1 MLVLT
6 LLIASFVIYG
16 ALYLAPGSPIATL
29 TGGRTP
35 PPGVV
40 ATLNARY
47 HLDDPFLERYTIWL
61 KGVLTG
67 DLGESIPLREDVTT
81 LIAQRAGVTAEL
93 VIYESFII
101 IVTGVGLGLIGAL
114 RPGAM
119 DMGVI
124 GISTLSAALPSFVAA
139 VLLILVFSVNLGWF
153 PTLGTG
159 SGVIGS
165 IDHLTLPAIALAATA
180 VALVARVTRSSVR
193 DEMGREHV
201 QTAIGRGFPTG
212 LWFAGTC

>member
-1 MLVLT
+1 M
-6 LLIASFVIYG
+6 IY
-16 ALYLAPGSPIATL
+16 A
-29 TGGRTP
+29 
-35 PPGVV
+35 
-40 ATLNARY
+40 
-47 HLDDPFLERYTIWL
+47 
-61 KGVLTG
+61 
-67 DLGESIPLREDVTT
+67 
-81 LIAQRAGVTAEL
+81 
-93 VIYESFII
+93 SFII
-101 IVTGVGLGLIGAL
+101 IITGVGLGLIGAL

-201 QTAIGRGFPTG
+201 QTAIGRGVPTG
-212 LWFAGTC
+212 SSSAGTCLRNAAIPIVTVSGLDHRQPDRAGRCHRNRVQA